1 MGVSPSSLD
10 DRERRL
16 RQAAEFN
23 GRPVLTLLAM
33 GVMMLFGLVPILLAV
48 HTAWA
53 ARRWVEVPVEVID
66 VGLRQSAS
74 GELATPV
81 DEVLAA
87 YRYRVGALFYVGHR
101 IGVHPPAAD
110 NLGGW
115 HREWMETLA
124 RHRGSGTAP
133 LTAWIDPQHPE
144 DALLD
149 RSLRGGVLLFHAL
162 FVVVP
167 LWPLAVAARALM
179 ARWRL
184 RAYIR

>member
-1 MGVSPSSLD
+1 M
-10 DRERRL
+10 

-23 GRPVLTLLAM
+23 GRPVVTILAM

-53 ARRWVEVPVEVID
+53 ARRWVEIPVEVID
-66 VGLRQSAS
+66 VGLRQSTS
-74 GELATPV
+74 GEQATPV

-87 YRYRVGALFYVGHR
+87 YRYRVGAVAYVGHR
-101 IGVHPPAAD
+101 IGVHLPVAD

-115 HREWMETLA
+115 HREWMERLA
-124 RHRGSGTAP
+124 RHRGPGTAP

-144 DALLD
+144 DAVLD
-149 RSLRGGVLLFHAL
+149 RSLRWGVLLFYAL
-162 FVVVP
+162 FVVAP
-167 LWPLAVAARALM
+167 MWPIAAAARALI

-184 RAYIR
+184 RAYIK